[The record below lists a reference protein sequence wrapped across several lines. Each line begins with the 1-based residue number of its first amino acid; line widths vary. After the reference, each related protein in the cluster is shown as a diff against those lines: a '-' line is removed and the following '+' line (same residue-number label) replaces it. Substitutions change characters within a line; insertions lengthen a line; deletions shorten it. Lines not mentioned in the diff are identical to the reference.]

1 MRREYAK
8 ETLFM
13 FGVFAF
19 DAVHAGFFEID
30 IAFKEAVKL
39 TDTGGVTHFAECLG
53 LDLADALAGDLKLAT
68 DLFSRPR
75 LAAG

>member
-1 MRREYAK
+1 
-8 ETLFM
+8 M

-39 TDTGGVTHFAECLG
+39 TDTGGVTHFAQCFSLN
-53 LDLADALAGDLKLAT
+53 LADALAGDLKLAA
-68 DLFSRPR
+68 DLF
-75 LAAG
+75 

>member
-1 MRREYAK
+1 
-8 ETLFM
+8 M

-39 TDTGGVTHFAECLG
+39 TDTGGVTHFAERFG
-53 LDLADALAGDLKLAT
+53 FDLAYALTGDLKLAA
-68 DLFSRPR
+68 DFF
-75 LAAG
+75 